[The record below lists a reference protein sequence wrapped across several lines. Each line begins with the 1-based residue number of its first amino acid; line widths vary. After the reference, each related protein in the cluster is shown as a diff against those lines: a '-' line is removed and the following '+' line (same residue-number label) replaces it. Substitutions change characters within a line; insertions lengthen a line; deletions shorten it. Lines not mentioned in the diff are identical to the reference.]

1 MVIPMNLLSSRSTPL
16 ALLLTAC
23 TSLAPLGVQASIDSS
38 LLPEMD
44 CIVEPS
50 EIVELGSSVPGILN
64 STLVE
69 RNDFVEQGEL
79 LAELDSR
86 VERATLELAIARA
99 EMNTSLK
106 LRRENAAFGQRT
118 EKRNKKLF
126 KESTISAQDMDKVKT
141 ETYIAQLQAQQE
153 EDNKR
158 IAELEAV
165 RAQQALDQR
174 TIKSPITGVITEKYK
189 SVGEYVEA
197 EPVYRIANLDPL
209 HVELIVPT
217 EHLGSIER
225 GMKAQVRLQLDS
237 HADQSYVAV
246 VRSVDRVADAASG
259 TFGVL
264 LVMPNS
270 GLRIPSGVR
279 CNLSFDTNAD
289 TPVLTDSTDTADSVT
304 RSASI
309 DE

>member
-1 MVIPMNLLSSRSTPL
+1 MNLLFTRSAPIALIL
-16 ALLLTAC
+16 AGFSTVAQAN
-23 TSLAPLGVQASIDSS
+23 SQSGVAG

-50 EIVELGSSVPGILN
+50 EIVELGSSVPGILDQ
-64 STLVE
+64 TFVE
-69 RNDFVEQGEL
+69 RNEFVTAGDVV
-79 LAELDSR
+79 AELDSR
-86 VERATLELAIARA
+86 VERATLELADARA
-99 EMNTSLK
+99 KMETSLE

-118 EKRNKKLF
+118 KKRNQKLF
-126 KESTISAQDMDKVKT
+126 NDSTISAQDMDKVKT

-158 IAELEAV
+158 IAELEAT
-165 RAQQALDQR
+165 RAEQALNQR
-174 TIKSPITGVITEKYK
+174 FVTTPISGVVTEKYK

-237 HADQSYVAV
+237 HADQSHVAV

-264 LVMPNS
+264 LIMPNS
-270 GLRIPSGVR
+270 GLRIPSGIR
-279 CNLSFDTNAD
+279 CNLEFETDS
-289 TPVLTDSTDTADSVT
+289 PVLTDSSSDSSEQPIDTV